1 MPERSETRMRG
12 AAIGT
17 LFCLLLAPPGAAQ
30 EDRQLDGGTFEH
42 FVGGSYAGAET
53 FAVRQRGDDVIAVGR
68 ITREGGPGTL
78 QALEVGFRLDGLGRL
93 VRYELHTREGPAMHV
108 VVNRTGSRLRV
119 TTATPEGER
128 VTEFQASGSLLV
140 LEREIA
146 HHYYELARLLRE
158 TAEPRSLA
166 LEALVP
172 SEGRKVALRV
182 TNLSRDTVSVGDAQV
197 ASTRYE
203 LRLGDETTYL
213 WIATSNGRITR
224 VASPDRRWS
233 AVRQSLE

>member
-1 MPERSETRMRG
+1 MRERSWTRRRG
-12 AAIGT
+12 AALGA
-17 LFCLLLAPPGAAQ
+17 LSCLLLAAPGSAQ

-42 FVGGSYAGAET
+42 FVGASYAGTET
-53 FAVRQRGDDVIAVGR
+53 FAVRRRGDDVIAVGR

-78 QALEVGFRLDGLGRL
+78 QSLEVGFRVDGLGRL
-93 VRYELHTREGPAMHV
+93 VRYELHTREGPPLHV

-119 TTATPEGER
+119 TTASPEGER
-128 VTEFQASGSLLV
+128 VTEFQAAGSLLV
-140 LEREIA
+140 LETEIA

-158 TAEPRSLA
+158 AAEPRDLA

-172 SEGRKVALRV
+172 SEGRKVPVRV
-182 TNLSRDTVSVGDAQV
+182 MALSRDTVSVGDAPV

-224 VASPDRRWS
+224 VATPDKRWT
-233 AVRQSLE
+233 AVRQAME